1 MLSLVTPDEET
12 IITALRQLD
21 RTSNKDEIQ
30 HIKRFLVL
38 NFQKLPPIT
47 KVTVCRSLKN
57 TVLTQTFLKAFVVNQ
72 TLPPCVVEE
81 IFVEHFQQASYE
93 QLLEIIHLFLPNQE
107 PERRV
112 NVGIDGDDYLHK
124 LVFAKVVLSYKFHP
138 EEFRSNDDISRV
150 MLYWCERL
158 MASRMLRFGI
168 DNILGALIETQ
179 QLTPQHLR
187 TMWEATQQ
195 PTDPTHQL
203 RRHFHDTFFNS
214 QRAVAQR
221 ANQAFAPIIH
231 EMERW
236 MTAQLNL
243 VGGND
248 LEFNRPGA
256 FINMHDVHKLDRF
269 RSKYL
274 VWLYYR
280 TKEFTDEDREVGKR
294 LAQKYYQTYQGARE
308 IQTTTSIFSTSD
320 TSDEKNDLV
329 ISMSMAEIFENLLTA
344 IMRLVPKQ
352 VDDEDE
358 RKKLL
363 ERRDLA
369 LKRMQDEL
377 IDMAGTCHSG
387 HLNRLFNVTV
397 GIFDN
402 TLYEVI
408 DYSTEARNLFQKHMQ
423 QLDEED
429 QDALFEGMADDIYTC
444 KTKDLINKVVEKAYE
459 ELCAANVDLVDKLG
473 RYQSFREAAESFFKM
488 TEFTLTYVPPPKTDG
503 KP

>member
-1 MLSLVTPDEET
+1 
-12 IITALRQLD
+12 
-21 RTSNKDEIQ
+21 
-30 HIKRFLVL
+30 
-38 NFQKLPPIT
+38 
-47 KVTVCRSLKN
+47 
-57 TVLTQTFLKAFVVNQ
+57 
-72 TLPPCVVEE
+72 
-81 IFVEHFQQASYE
+81 
-93 QLLEIIHLFLPNQE
+93 
-107 PERRV
+107 
-112 NVGIDGDDYLHK
+112 
-124 LVFAKVVLSYKFHP
+124 
-138 EEFRSNDDISRV
+138 
-150 MLYWCERL
+150 
-158 MASRMLRFGI
+158 
-168 DNILGALIETQ
+168 
-179 QLTPQHLR
+179 
-187 TMWEATQQ
+187 
-195 PTDPTHQL
+195 
-203 RRHFHDTFFNS
+203 
-214 QRAVAQR
+214 
-221 ANQAFAPIIH
+221 
-231 EMERW
+231 
-236 MTAQLNL
+236 
-243 VGGND
+243 
-248 LEFNRPGA
+248 
-256 FINMHDVHKLDRF
+256 MHDVHKLDRF